1 MKKTCLNEI
10 KRYTGASIILV
21 LVIISSACSREFY
34 NINWNG
40 VIVDGV
46 TNKPIP
52 HAIIKATAQYQ
63 DNIDRTAATNK
74 SFQSDI
80 SGHFQSH
87 FDKAYHISYEIEA
100 YGYMSVHSRKNLK
113 RNTSLDTIRL
123 LPEISQSNL
132 FISLLSEQ
140 NFENQPYLRSRTFT
154 PIKGR
159 KKSSTLEVVG
169 FDFINQKHSTHPDS
183 MDLKIAIRNHQSSS
197 PTIQFNSFNK
207 GGIYPIFINEV
218 DESFFLEMENAPTE
232 GYYSSYNTTGNEVG
246 FFIRCR
252 NGQHYVKMLPDKH
265 ICTLSY
271 YTLTDSIQE
280 TGMRMNY
287 LLQRDT
293 IYPTLFPILTVYDY
307 LNHQSLSTVLIEIPQ
322 KHKTSPK
329 QAN

>member
-1 MKKTCLNEI
+1 M
-10 KRYTGASIILV
+10 GASIILV

-34 NINWNG
+34 NINWQG

-52 HAIIKATAQYQ
+52 HVVIRATAHYQ
-63 DNIDRTAATNK
+63 DNIDHSAESNK

-80 SGHFQSH
+80 SGYFQGH
-87 FDKAYHISYEIEA
+87 FDKAYHLSYDIEA
-100 YGYMSVHSRKNLK
+100 YGYMSVLSRKNLK

-123 LPEISQSNL
+123 QPEISQSNL

-140 NFENQPYLRSRTFT
+140 NFENQPYLRSRTIT
-154 PIKGR
+154 QLEGR
-159 KKSSTLEVVG
+159 KKNNSIEVVG
-169 FDFINQKHSTHPDS
+169 FDFINQKHSTYPDS
-183 MDLKIAIRNHQSSS
+183 MDLKITIRNHQTSS
-197 PTIQFNSFNK
+197 PSIHIYSFDK
-207 GGIYPIFINEV
+207 GGVYPIFLDEIN
-218 DESFFLEMENAPTE
+218 ESFFLEMENAPTE
-232 GYYSSYNTTGNEVG
+232 GYYTSYKTSGKEVG

-252 NGQHYVKMLPDKH
+252 DGRHYVKLLPDNH

-271 YTLTDSIQE
+271 CTPTDSIKE
-280 TGMRMNY
+280 TGLRMNY

-307 LNHQSLSTVLIEIPQ
+307 LNNQSLSTALIEIQQ